1 MDTIS
6 GFSGKSFEKNIQKKD
21 SGNRENGV
29 QLSGINLVPQL
40 FRATRADDPVFPES
54 LRENCTGKILFSG
67 NRPGEF
73 PF

>member
-1 MDTIS
+1 MY
-6 GFSGKSFEKNIQKKD
+6 KKKD

-29 QLSGINLVPQL
+29 QLSGINRVPQL

-54 LRENCTGKILFSG
+54 LRENCTGKILCSG
-67 NRPGEF
+67 NRPIEF